1 MKRRMLCGIALAGI
15 ALAAAAAQAQWQGQ
29 GWGPGYGGGMGLGRA
44 DGPVSI
50 DVSQIEGGY
59 TVAVTVSGCGGIRD
73 YRSFGTDVAEGEG
86 QERDLAAA
94 TTRLLATAREAC
106 GFEPRLA
113 TRMAQGF
120 EPAFAAWLEEQ
131 SAMMM
136 DMNMATDDAMSALE
150 NAADCIDAD
159 CNAM

>member
-1 MKRRMLCGIALAGI
+1 MRARLFAGAAVIAA
-15 ALAAAAAQAQWQGQ
+15 ALAAAAQAQWPGQ

-73 YRSFGTDVAEGEG
+73 YRSFGTDVTEGEG

-94 TTRLLATAREAC
+94 TTRLLATARETC

-113 TRMAQGF
+113 TRMSEGF
-120 EPAFAAWLEEQ
+120 EPAFASWLEEQ
-131 SAMMM
+131 RSMAM
-136 DMNMATDDAMSALE
+136 DMNMAMEDAMSALE
-150 NAADCIDAD
+150 NAAQCAEAD